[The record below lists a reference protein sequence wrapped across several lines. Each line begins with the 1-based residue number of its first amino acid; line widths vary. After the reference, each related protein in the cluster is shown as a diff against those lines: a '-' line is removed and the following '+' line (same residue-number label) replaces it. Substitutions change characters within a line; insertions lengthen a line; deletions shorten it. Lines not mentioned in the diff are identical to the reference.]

1 LASLEV
7 SFPSFFPFLFKK
19 MPLFTFLPMN
29 SAFYRFPPSWFIR
42 IGGALITGTLG
53 LMGCRQAEEGDLV
66 PLPTSVCLQ
75 TMHHDVPVPEVN
87 VFFKFNCDTFPGYH
101 QSADWFD
108 TLVVSDALGKACISP
123 VAPGKHWAVAFGA
136 SEHGLLVP
144 IYGRFPFEINLD
156 TRIKVDTFLFMYE

>member
-1 LASLEV
+1 MPFFT
-7 SFPSFFPFLFKK
+7 SFPIA
-19 MPLFTFLPMN
+19 T
-29 SAFYRFPPSWFIR
+29 AFQ
-42 IGGALITGTLG
+42 ALSIPRLVRMCWALLIGTLG
-53 LMGCRQAEEGDLV
+53 LVSCRQAEEGDLV

-101 QSADWFD
+101 HPADWFD
-108 TLVVSDALGKACISP
+108 TLVVSDAQGRTCLSP

-136 SEHGLLVP
+136 SEHGLILP

-156 TRIKVDTFLFMYE
+156 TRIKVDTFLYMYE